1 MLLAPRYLP
10 RLAALVRLFTS
21 HGLRDLAQRQGL
33 NTLAPDADAE
43 ALDESTLDA
52 HEHARGFRE
61 ELVKMGP
68 AYVKLGQLLSMRPD
82 LLPRPY
88 VEELS
93 TLQSDVPPVPFETVR
108 ETIESELGARIS
120 KLFGSIDEEPLG
132 AASLGQVHAATM
144 RDGHPVVIK
153 VQRPNIRDRL
163 AEDIQFFREAATFL
177 SDHTSAGQRVDLLGV
192 VQQLERALS
201 DELDYRVEARNAH
214 QLRRMLAEFPHVIV
228 PRVVDGYT
236 THMVLTT
243 ERVRGLPIGTLPDVV
258 RLDWDLRP
266 LADELA
272 RAYLKQIAIEGHFHA
287 DPHPGNLFL
296 VLPGRANPRTPGEH
310 AARDRRASFR
320 SASSELEQLE
330 TDARKNSAP
339 PAPPDE
345 PKIALIDFGMTAH
358 LSDTMREQVVR
369 LLLDVAENRGT
380 AVAEALEEMGE
391 EGSDFER
398 SAFERDIAALLARS
412 YDRSVGEVAAG
423 PLLFELLAASYERGL
438 KLPSELTLLAKTM
451 FNLDGIT
458 RSLDPDFKPVGA
470 IRSYLLQIATDRA
483 REGLSAGRIFQAA
496 SQAAGLVQSL
506 PHRIDRITQRLAA
519 NEFSIQLDTPA
530 MPVLLKGLQK
540 IANRILA
547 GLVLCGLLIAS
558 AMLMPYERAL
568 GLAGFLT
575 AAAFG
580 FYLVVTILLGD
591 RTK

>member
-1 MLLAPRYLP
+1 
-10 RLAALVRLFTS
+10 
-21 HGLRDLAQRQGL
+21 
-33 NTLAPDADAE
+33 
-43 ALDESTLDA
+43 
-52 HEHARGFRE
+52 
-61 ELVKMGP
+61 
-68 AYVKLGQLLSMRPD
+68 
-82 LLPRPY
+82 
-88 VEELS
+88 
-93 TLQSDVPPVPFETVR
+93 
-108 ETIESELGARIS
+108 
-120 KLFGSIDEEPLG
+120 
-132 AASLGQVHAATM
+132 
-144 RDGHPVVIK
+144 
-153 VQRPNIRDRL
+153 
-163 AEDIQFFREAATFL
+163 
-177 SDHTSAGQRVDLLGV
+177 
-192 VQQLERALS
+192 
-201 DELDYRVEARNAH
+201 
-214 QLRRMLAEFPHVIV
+214 
-228 PRVVDGYT
+228 
-236 THMVLTT
+236 
-243 ERVRGLPIGTLPDVV
+243 
-258 RLDWDLRP
+258 
-266 LADELA
+266 
-272 RAYLKQIAIEGHFHA
+272 
-287 DPHPGNLFL
+287 
-296 VLPGRANPRTPGEH
+296 
-310 AARDRRASFR
+310 
-320 SASSELEQLE
+320 
-330 TDARKNSAP
+330 
-339 PAPPDE
+339 
-345 PKIALIDFGMTAH
+345 
-358 LSDTMREQVVR
+358 MREQVVR